1 MKVSHYRDV
10 RKKVPDMKGAE
21 GVKMRMLI
29 GQDDGAKKFV
39 MRMFEVEEGGHTPLH
54 THDYEHEAF
63 VVDGRGA
70 LVSEGGKEQ
79 NFERGYVLFVP
90 PNQIHQ
96 FKNTGE
102 DKLRFICVVPV

>member
-1 MKVSHYRDV
+1 MKVSHYKEI
-10 RKKVPDMKGAE
+10 RKEVPDMEGAKG
-21 GVKMRMLI
+21 VTKRMLI
-29 GQDDGAKKFV
+29 SKDDGAKKFV

-54 THDYEHEAF
+54 THDYEHEVF

-79 NFERGYVLFVP
+79 KFERGYVLFVP

-102 DKLRFICVVPV
+102 DILRLICLIPV